1 MDMTLNMCVV
11 STFDLDL
18 NTLDSMIPEDEDV
31 SRYTVFYGEGLFR
44 DLDGHCPREAGL
56 RNSLVRCCMDDGFVH
71 GKMILRE
78 STDGHGNFIYN
89 LEITSRN
96 IYSFDNREISV
107 TFSGTASGEKQRKS
121 APISRYLTY
130 LAAFMDDSNPRRNS
144 VLELAARFSYVKLE
158 LTGPYRCRD
167 WKIYASC
174 PSSDDLN
181 PVLSLAEDYDEVMIL
196 APQAGKSV
204 VKKITGAGRNHSG
217 FLLLTRRE
225 VLDEILLKEPIGVT
239 YCALED
245 LCSTYVHAKIYLFR
259 RGRHFELLCGSMNPT
274 YFALFRN
281 MELMV
286 GLTDP
291 EGVQSVSGFLQSF
304 LGVGEATLD
313 RLAVSDTVRCKR
325 MLEES
330 DPSVPTLEYIS
341 DMDVRRAYLRHV
353 LDGSR
358 SYSREEREQVA
369 SYLVSDELTSR
380 ITDIRNCIYT
390 PIVPDLI
397 TVEKRGGKK
406 RDVFVYPIR
415 DRCLL
420 GLIGFGIRRYDA
432 RLSGCLY
439 SHRLGTSME
448 DSLVRI
454 HETRPESRR
463 VYLKTDIHRYDPSMD
478 GEILAD
484 RIDSFFSG
492 DPGMADCLRW
502 VISCRKYMR
511 DGVLHDD
518 GPAVMSGNPLAAFF
532 DNLYLSDLDFYM
544 ERHAGLYIRY
554 SDDILMAAGSR
565 EEAEA
570 LYSDLLKHLSGLK
583 LTVSEDKSLISEAGV
598 SIDYLSWK
606 VREEGIDVGS
616 AILTAWNRRL
626 REEIG
631 EYARG
636 LREKGYPNEMTV
648 YSCIRRL
655 HMIEKAVNI
664 RSLFRYITVTDGLK
678 RMDRM
683 AVNII
688 RRSVTGHSGNLKFSL
703 RYRHLR
709 NMGYR
714 SLVSQYYGYLE
725 NRQMKRM

>member
-1 MDMTLNMCVV
+1 MDMTLNMCVM

-18 NTLDSMIPEDEDV
+18 NTLDSMIPADEDV

-44 DLDGHCPREAGL
+44 DIEGHCLREADL
-56 RNSLVRCCMDDGFVH
+56 RRSIVKCCMDDGYAH

-78 STDGHGNFIYN
+78 GIDSQGNFIYS

-107 TFSGTASGEKQRKS
+107 TFTGTASDSKQHKS
-121 APISRYLTY
+121 LPVCRYLTD
-130 LAAFMDDSNPRRNS
+130 LAAFMDDSDSRCNA
-144 VLELAARFSYVKLE
+144 VVELAERFSYVKLA

-174 PSSDDLN
+174 PSSDDPN
-181 PVLSLAEDYDEVMIL
+181 PVLGLAEDYDEVMIL

-204 VKKITGAGRNHSG
+204 LKKITGSGRNHSG

-225 VLDEILLKEPIGVT
+225 VLDDILLKEPIGVT
-239 YCALED
+239 YCAVED
-245 LCSTYVHAKIYLFR
+245 LCSAYVHAKVFLFR

-274 YFALFRN
+274 HYALFRN

-286 GLTDP
+286 GLKDP
-291 EGVQSVSGFLQSF
+291 EGVKSVPTFLQCF
-304 LGVGEATLD
+304 LGADKAALD
-313 RLAVSDTVRCKR
+313 RFAVSDTVRCKR
-325 MLEES
+325 MLDES
-330 DPSVPTLEYIS
+330 DPAVPTLEFIA
-341 DMDVRRAYLRHV
+341 DMEVRRAYLRHV

-358 SYSREEREQVA
+358 SYSREERAQVA
-369 SYLVSDELTSR
+369 SYLMSEELTAR
-380 ITDIRNCIYT
+380 INDIRNCRYT
-390 PIVPDLI
+390 PIVPELI

-432 RLSGCLY
+432 RFSGCLY
-439 SHRLGTSME
+439 SHRLGMSAE

-454 HETRPESRR
+454 HETPPESRR
-463 VYLKTDIHRYDPSMD
+463 VYLKTDIHHYDPSMD
-478 GEILAD
+478 GEILGSK
-484 RIDSFFSG
+484 IDSFFSE

-502 VISCRKYMR
+502 VISSRKYIR

-544 ERHAGLYIRY
+544 KQHAGLYIRY

-565 EEAEA
+565 EEAEV
-570 LYSDLLKHLSGLK
+570 LYSDLLKHLSDLK
-583 LTVSEDKSLISEAGV
+583 LTVSEDKTLISEAGAPV
-598 SIDYLSWK
+598 DYLAWK
-606 VREEGIDVGS
+606 VREDGIDVGT

-664 RSLFRYITVTDGLK
+664 RGLFRYITVTDGLK

-714 SLVSQYYGYLE
+714 SLVSQYYGYQE